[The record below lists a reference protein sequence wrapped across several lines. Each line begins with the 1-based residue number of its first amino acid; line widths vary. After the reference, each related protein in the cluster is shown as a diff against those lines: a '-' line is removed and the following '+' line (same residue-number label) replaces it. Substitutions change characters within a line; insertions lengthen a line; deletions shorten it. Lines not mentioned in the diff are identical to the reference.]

1 MGSTESCGGWN
12 RGVHTA
18 REWAYKGNPKPL

>member
-12 RGVHTA
+12 RGIRTV